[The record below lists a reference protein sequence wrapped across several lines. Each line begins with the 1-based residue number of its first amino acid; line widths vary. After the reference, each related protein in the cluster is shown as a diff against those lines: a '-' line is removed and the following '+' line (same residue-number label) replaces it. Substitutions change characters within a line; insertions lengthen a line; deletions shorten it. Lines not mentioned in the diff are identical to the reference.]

1 MKIDNLKLINDNR
14 SKLSGEELRELI
26 YNIWVGMERDFDID
40 SFVSRLF
47 ERLFDIVC
55 SDALNV
61 DISVKGSNIHININ
75 RGVIR
80 MSYLIIRYFDSF
92 KITIASVDDVPFI
105 NSWEFPLIYE
115 LSLSDFVKK
124 NNSKESHN
132 EILSLQLFGNVLFR
146 DYEYI
151 EELFREIDYG
161 PNFSYAIKLRQSIY
175 TIYAKYS
182 PLLYVDY
189 QRGSTNRLCVKFGDV
204 EIIYYIEFDTSNS
217 VLKITPF
224 SVKGI
229 TDNHPIIK
237 ELCVKINK
245 NN

>member
-1 MKIDNLKLINDNR
+1 MKIDNLKLVNDDKTKV
-14 SKLSGEELRELI
+14 SEKEILKLTENVWIEMKQD
-26 YNIWVGMERDFDID
+26 VDVD
-40 SFVSRLF
+40 SFVIRLF
-47 ERLFDIVC
+47 TRLFDTVC
-55 SDALNV
+55 SDTLDV
-61 DISVKGSNIHININ
+61 DISVKGCSVYINIDE
-75 RGVIR
+75 GELC
-80 MSYLIIRYFDSF
+80 MSYLIIRYLDGF
-92 KITIASVDDVPFI
+92 KITLASIDDIPFL
-105 NSWEFPLIYE
+105 NSWDFPLIYE
-115 LSLSDFVKK
+115 LSLTDVVKK
-124 NNSKESHN
+124 NNPKESHN

-151 EELFREIDYG
+151 EELFREIDYR
-161 PNFSYAIKLRQSIY
+161 PDFSYAIKMRQSIY

-224 SVKGI
+224 SIKSI
-229 TDNHPIIK
+229 TDNYLIIK

>member
-1 MKIDNLKLINDNR
+1 MRVETEILYKPDGKSVEIITEDYVKDLVDESYRKYKFIDKSFITFSLFNNTGELNRFSRDKNTVTIFYRADCSVEYCYSFKDNCINLKL
-14 SKLSGEELRELI
+14 
-26 YNIWVGMERDFDID
+26 
-40 SFVSRLF
+40 
-47 ERLFDIVC
+47 
-55 SDALNV
+55 
-61 DISVKGSNIHININ
+61 SNISNFQH
-75 RGVIR
+75 
-80 MSYLIIRYFDSF
+80 F
-92 KITIASVDDVPFI
+92 VDNGI
-105 NSWEFPLIYE
+105 LIYE
-115 LSLSDFVKK
+115 KILISRINNEIKK
-124 NNSKESHN
+124 SNN